1 MKNNVNIDNTIEN
14 IEDVAVETVEEVV
27 KVDKITSAKMLQ
39 STKDIIDTFNLKG
52 NQQEKL
58 DTLVK
63 EYKKLLEQAEGTA
76 KTEIVGLDLSGDFKN
91 FAKELDIFVKTMEQ
105 KVNVYMNDTVATNVS
120 NTEKEFKIMHNEF
133 IKYLEETQKVAV
145 ASETEL
151 EANKQKV
158 AELTSKID
166 ELTNTVEKY
175 KSENKE
181 LTDRYVK
188 LDKEC
193 TRLANKN
200 ADLLD
205 SVASYSSKYENEKS
219 SKNAQIENNN
229 TLKNEIRDL
238 KEAVKSYKE
247 EIADNN
253 SLLETISSKKS
264 DLEVE
269 NEKLRVSNASL
280 IEKNT
285 QLEEDN
291 MKMND
296 TKKDIFEKVELVSQ
310 LEKRNEL
317 LSNELKEFNALKAK
331 NVELEGTI
339 KALES
344 QSKLLE
350 TTLNTINTTIS
361 SIADAK
367 VVAEEKSS
375 KLEIENT
382 RLADENSKL
391 LKELEDLKKQLKA
404 KK

>member
-58 DTLVK
+58 DSLVK
-63 EYKKLLEQAEGTA
+63 EYKRLLEQAEGTA
-76 KTEIVGLDLSGDFKN
+76 KAEVVGLDLSDEFQN
-91 FAKELDIFVKTMEQ
+91 FAKELDIFVKKIELKT
-105 KVNVYMNDTVATNVS
+105 NTHMNDTVTVNVS
-120 NTEKEFKIMHNEF
+120 NVEKDFKVLHNEF
-133 IKYLEETQKVAV
+133 IKYLEEAKAVAV

-151 EANKQKV
+151 EESKQKIE
-158 AELTSKID
+158 ELVLKVS
-166 ELTNTVEKY
+166 
-175 KSENKE
+175 E
-181 LTDRYVK
+181 LTDTVDELKNKNKEITDRYLK
-188 LDKEC
+188 LDKDS

-219 SKNAQIENNN
+219 SKNAQVENNN
-229 TLKNEIRDL
+229 ILKNEIRDL
-238 KEAVKSYKE
+238 KESIKSYKT

-253 SLLETISSKKS
+253 VLLESISNKKS
-264 DLEVE
+264 DLETE
-269 NEKLRVSNASL
+269 NEKLRVANASL
-280 IEKNT
+280 VEKNT

-296 TKKDIFEKVELVSQ
+296 IKKAIFEKAELVAQ

-317 LSNELKEFNALKAK
+317 LENDLKELSSLKAK
-331 NVELEGTI
+331 NVELEGTV

-344 QSKLLE
+344 QSRLLE

-361 SIADAK
+361 SITDAK
-367 VVAEEKSS
+367 VVAEEKAT
-375 KLEIENT
+375 KLELDNV
-382 RLADENSKL
+382 KL
-391 LKELEDLKKQLKA
+391 LKELEELKKQLKA

>member
-14 IEDVAVETVEEVV
+14 MEDVAVETAEG
-27 KVDKITSAKMLQ
+27 KVTSSKIFQ
-39 STKDIIDTFNLKG
+39 STKDTIETLSNLKG

-58 DTLVK
+58 DALVK
-63 EYKKLLEQAEGTA
+63 HYKKLLEQAEGTA
-76 KTEIVGLDLSGDFKN
+76 KVEVVGLDLSGDFKN

-105 KVNVYMNDTVATNVS
+105 KVNVYMNDTVTVNVS
-120 NTEKEFKIMHNEF
+120 NVEKDFKVLHNEF
-133 IKYLEETQKVAV
+133 IKYLEETKATAL

-151 EANKQKV
+151 EESKQKV

-188 LDKEC
+188 LDKDC
-193 TRLANKN
+193 TKLSNKN

-205 SVASYSSKYENEKS
+205 SVASYSSKYESEKS

-229 TLKNEIRDL
+229 ILKDEIRDL
-238 KEAVKSYKE
+238 KEAIKSYKE
-247 EIADNN
+247 EISDNN

-264 DLEVE
+264 DLEAE
-269 NEKLRVSNASL
+269 NEKLRVTNVSL
-280 IEKNT
+280 AEKNN

-291 MKMND
+291 AKMNNI
-296 TKKDIFEKVELVSQ
+296 KKDIYEKTELVAQ
-310 LEKRNEL
+310 LEKRNQILE
-317 LSNELKEFNALKAK
+317 NDLKELNTLKAK
-331 NVELEGTI
+331 NVELEGTV

-350 TTLNTINTTIS
+350 TTLNTINSTIS
-361 SIADAK
+361 SITDAK

-382 RLADENSKL
+382 KLVEENNNL
-391 LKELEDLKKQLKA
+391 LKELEELKKQVKP